1 VIYANL
7 IGLLVVILVLATGGV
22 PAMPQ
27 LSPMLTAAVV
37 AGKFVLFLFSVRVMA
52 RRAPVS
58 PSGYSRLLVRLN
70 LAAIVFFAVDIYL
83 LAIKRFFAALP
94 LAAVFP
100 TVADLAGITFFHVY
114 LLAAWWMTMPLYR
127 RVFQTETGFAAH
139 AARQLSVNLS
149 LILPWIFFSLLY
161 DGLEFLPSGPVRDV
175 IDSWWGGMLFFT
187 AVFLLMAVFFPI
199 ALVRLW
205 GCRSLQ
211 QGPAR
216 RAIEQMLA
224 DMGLAVRD
232 ICLWPVIE
240 GRALTAGIMG
250 LVRRARFLLVTPALL
265 ENLTTEELRAVVAH
279 EYGHVRYR
287 HLWLYLL
294 VFAGFAFLAQ
304 ALMPVTVY
312 WLLGTDTFYRLVEST
327 GADPGEMLSFL
338 GCVPMFVVLLLYF
351 RYLFGFFMRNFERQA
366 DIAALEETGS
376 GRVLA
381 AVLEKIAILAGNIR
395 DEANWHHFG
404 IGERIDFLLR
414 AEADY
419 RVAARHHLKVRAAVV
434 LLVLA
439 MAAGF
444 FLYSRAMPAVTRTDA
459 ARFSEAVVRYRMRVE
474 PDNPV
479 WIQSYAD
486 FLQDRHREREALA
499 MYEQALALDPDNPD
513 IMNNLAWLLLTS
525 RAPWIRDEK
534 RALELAERAAAI
546 SRKGYI
552 LDTLALACFVN
563 GRRDEAIR
571 LEDEAIETDPDAADY
586 YRSQKEKFG
595 GGRG

>member
-1 VIYANL
+1 MIYANL
-7 IGLLVVILVLATGGV
+7 IGLMVVILVLSTGGI

-27 LSPMLTAAVV
+27 LPPVLTAAVV
-37 AGKFVLFLFSVRVMA
+37 AGKFVLFLLSGRVMV
-52 RRAPVS
+52 RRTPVS

-94 LAAVFP
+94 LAAAFP
-100 TVADLAGITFFHVY
+100 AVADLAGIIFFHFY
-114 LLAAWWMTMPLYR
+114 LIAAWWLAMPLYR
-127 RVFQTETGFAAH
+127 RAFRTETGFAAH
-139 AARQLSVNLS
+139 AGRQLSVNLS
-149 LILPWIFFSLLY
+149 LILPWILFSLIY

-175 IDSWWGGMLFFT
+175 IDSWWGGMLFFA

-199 ALVRLW
+199 VLVRLW

-232 ICLWPVIE
+232 ICLWPVME

-265 ENLTTEELRAVVAH
+265 ENLTAEELRAVVAH

-312 WLLGTDTFYRLVEST
+312 WLLGTDTFYRLIESS

-338 GCVPMFVVLLLYF
+338 GSVPMFVVLLLYF

-366 DIAALEETGS
+366 DLAALEETGS

-414 AEADY
+414 AEADC
-419 RVAARHHLKVRAAVV
+419 RVAARHHLKVRAAVA

-444 FLYSRAMPAVTRTDA
+444 FLYSRAMPAVARTDA

-513 IMNNLAWLLLTS
+513 IMNNLAWLLLIS

-552 LDTLALACFVN
+552 LDTLALALFAN
-563 GRRDEAIR
+563 GRQEEAVR
-571 LEDEAIETDPDAADY
+571 LEDEAIALDPSGADY
-586 YRSQKEKFG
+586 YESQKRRFG
-595 GGRG
+595 G